1 MILIIMKTRVRRR
14 KKKYFIFGLAL
25 VAYAGWIL
33 LKPLP
38 QLQPDKSSIILS
50 AKTPASSLVWP
61 ASQSAVS
68 IVGTDILE
76 TNITPNPVPNASTS
90 KMITALMVLKAK
102 PLQLNQQGPVI
113 TLTDKDVAI
122 YKDYVARDG
131 SVVPI
136 LAGEQISQYQA
147 LQTVMLPSA
156 NNIADSLAIWAYGSL
171 AKYAKAANA
180 YLKQQGIN
188 DTNVGADASGLAA
201 NSTSTS
207 ADLAR
212 IGALAMQ
219 NPVLAEIV
227 GQSTATG
234 IPVVG
239 TIKNVNDLIGINNI
253 IGIKTGSS
261 VEAGGAYVSAAQT
274 KVNEKTVVITTA
286 VLSAPSRF
294 IAMKDTLPL
303 TKSAQAN
310 FTPVT
315 VAKQGQ
321 IIGKYILPWGG
332 SVDAVATK
340 ELSIS
345 AWNGTLVKAP
355 AVLEQVPAS
364 SEQGGQA
371 GHIIL
376 KKSAIN
382 DKKTVSVIL
391 KSTPTQ
397 PSAWWRLT
405 HPF

>member
-1 MILIIMKTRVRRR
+1 MKTRVRRR
-14 KKKYFIFGLAL
+14 KKKYFVFVFAL
-25 VAYAGWIL
+25 VAYASWAL

-38 QLQPDKSSIILS
+38 QLQPDKHSFFLS
-50 AKTPASSLVWP
+50 AKTPTSSLVWP
-61 ASQSAVS
+61 ASQAAVS

-76 TNITPNPVPNASTS
+76 TNIPPKPVPTASTS
-90 KMITALMVLKAK
+90 KIITALMVLKAK

-131 SVVPI
+131 SVVPV

-147 LQTVMLPSA
+147 LQAVMLPSA
-156 NNIADSLAIWAYGSL
+156 NNMADSMAIWAYGSL
-171 AKYAKAANA
+171 AEYAKAANA

-212 IGALAMQ
+212 IGVLAMQ
-219 NPVLAEIV
+219 NPVLAQIV

-253 IGIKTGSS
+253 IGIKTGNSE
-261 VEAGGAYVSAAQT
+261 EAGGAYVSAAQT
-274 KVNEKTVVITTA
+274 KVNAKTVVITTA

-315 VAKQGQ
+315 VAKQDQ
-321 IIGKYILPWGG
+321 VIGKYTLPWGG
-332 SVDAVATK
+332 SVDAVASK

-345 AWNGTLVKAP
+345 AWNDTTVKAP
-355 AVLEQVPAS
+355 TTLKAMPAS
-364 SEQGGQA
+364 SQVGDQA
-371 GHIIL
+371 GVINI
-376 KKSAIN
+376 KASAIN
-382 DKKTVSVIL
+382 NNKSAAIVLKT
-391 KSTPTQ
+391 TPSQ